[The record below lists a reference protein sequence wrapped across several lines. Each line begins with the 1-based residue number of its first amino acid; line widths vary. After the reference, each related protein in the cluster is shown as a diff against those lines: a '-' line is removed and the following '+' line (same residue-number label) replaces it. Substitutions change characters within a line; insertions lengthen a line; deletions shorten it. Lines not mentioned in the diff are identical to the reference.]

1 MNLIIT
7 LLNASLHNSMTSS
20 DALLLVFDF
29 INLAQVHN
37 YTVSAHGIF
46 TFGRFS
52 VSTVGFTGIKHVL

>member
-1 MNLIIT
+1 
-7 LLNASLHNSMTSS
+7 MTSS